1 MHAALDL
8 RDLCIAPGAF
18 MAFHA
23 IRSFELGKRMFSETG
38 KAYLIMPA
46 PIKRWIDDN
55 GGHHNLPST
64 ATGRCTIARCGLWAT
79 RNASEGYV
87 RKMRVRI
94 AHG

>member
-1 MHAALDL
+1 VHAALDL

-55 GGHHNLPST
+55 GGHHNLPLNGYWT
-64 ATGRCTIARCGLWAT
+64 LYDRQMWAM
-79 RNASEGYV
+79 GYA
-87 RKMRVRI
+87 KCK
-94 AHG
+94 